1 MRAPERGSAPEGIFV
16 KRSNRRVTSSS
27 FAVALSA
34 LLGLTLLTGSAHA
47 GGLYLQ
53 EYATSSMGTAG
64 AGRHAYASD
73 GGTILHNP
81 AGMTRLEGHQLFAG
95 FAPGGSTTKFDTTDS
110 AVNQGGNG
118 GDQGGFIPLLGG
130 GYSHKLHDRIRLGM
144 GVFAV
149 SGAALDPENS
159 WAGRGQVT
167 ELSLFTIATNP
178 GVAVKVTDWLSIG
191 GNWLIVYATLDW
203 KLRLPTEQQLRFK
216 DADDLEFAGM
226 ASILLEPMEGLRFG
240 VVYQSEVDLKL
251 RGSAR
256 GPAGLNPAFNL
267 ELPLAQYVRVSAYWD
282 ATDKLALL
290 LSAGWEDW
298 STLSTTGV
306 QVAGFVSSVALGFD
320 DTWRVGG
327 GLHYQ
332 LTPEWMLQTGYSYDS
347 SALKNKNR
355 TAALPI
361 DEQHRLGF
369 GAVHQLSEKLR
380 VGVSFEWVHLGSG
393 KIRTPALRGSYER
406 NDLFFVGFNLNWG
419 VESWREQFGL
429 DKS

>member
-1 MRAPERGSAPEGIFV
+1 M
-16 KRSNRRVTSSS
+16 KRPIRFRRIENIYAEVSLCA
-27 FAVALSA
+27 FF
-34 LLGLTLLTGSAHA
+34 GLILLTGGAQA

-81 AGMTRLEGHQLFAG
+81 AGMTRLEGHELFAG
-95 FAPGGSTTKFDTTDS
+95 FGPGVSTIKFDTTNDP
-110 AVNQGGNG
+110 VNQGGNG
-118 GDQGGFIPLLGG
+118 GDQGGFIPLLGA
-130 GYSHKLHDRIRLGM
+130 GYSHKLHDRVRLGM

-149 SGAALDPENS
+149 SGAALSPQNT

-167 ELSLFTIATNP
+167 QLSLLTIATNP
-178 GVAVKVTDWLSIG
+178 GVAVKVTDWLSVG

-216 DADDLEFAGM
+216 DSDDVEYAGM

-240 VVYQSEVDLKL
+240 LLYQSEVDLEL

-256 GPAGLNPAFNL
+256 GPAGLNPDFQM

-290 LSAGWEDW
+290 FSAGWEDW
-298 STLSTTGV
+298 STMGRVGV
-306 QVAGFVSSVALGFD
+306 DVAGFSSDVALGFE

-332 LTPEWMLQTGYSYDS
+332 LTPDWMLQTGYSYDS

-369 GAVHQLSEKLR
+369 GAVHQVSEKLR
-380 VGVSFEWVHLGSG
+380 VGVNFVWLHLGAG
-393 KIRTPALRGSYER
+393 KIRTPGLRGSYER
-406 NDLFFVGFNLNWG
+406 NDIFFLGFNVNWG

>member
-1 MRAPERGSAPEGIFV
+1 MKRAKTLKVRIYFEV
-16 KRSNRRVTSSS
+16 VLC
-27 FAVALSA
+27 ALF
-34 LLGLTLLTGSAHA
+34 GLSLLTGGAQA
-47 GGLYLQ
+47 GGLYLH
-53 EYATSSMGTAG
+53 EFATSSMGTAG
-64 AGRHAYASD
+64 AGANAYASD

-81 AGMTRLEGHQLFAG
+81 AGMTRLEGHTLFAG
-95 FAPGGSTTKFDTTDS
+95 FAPGGATVKFDTTNS

-118 GDQGGFIPLLGG
+118 GDQGGFIPLLGS
-130 GYSHKLHDRIRLGM
+130 GYSHKLHDRVRLGM

-149 SGAALDPENS
+149 SGAALSPQNT

-167 ELSLFTIATNP
+167 KLSLFTIATNP
-178 GVAVKVTDWLSIG
+178 GVAVKVTDWLSVG

-203 KLRLPTEQQLRFK
+203 KLRLPTEEQLRLK
-216 DADDLEFAGM
+216 DVDDVEYAGM
-226 ASILLEPMEGLRFG
+226 ASMLLEPMEGLRFG
-240 VVYQSEVDLKL
+240 VLYQSEVDLKL

-256 GPAGLNPAFNL
+256 GPVGFNPNFSL
-267 ELPLAQYVRVSAYWD
+267 ELPLAQYVQVSAYWD

-298 STLSTTGV
+298 STLGTTGV
-306 QVAGFVSSVALGFD
+306 QVAGVSSSVTLGFE
-320 DTWRVGG
+320 DTWRIGA

-380 VGVSFEWVHLGSG
+380 VGVNFEWVHLGAG
-393 KIRTPALRGSYER
+393 KIRKPALRGNYER
-406 NDLFFVGFNLNWG
+406 NELFFVGFNVNWG

>member
-1 MRAPERGSAPEGIFV
+1 M
-16 KRSNRRVTSSS
+16 KRPIRFRRIENIYAEVSLCA
-27 FAVALSA
+27 FF
-34 LLGLTLLTGSAHA
+34 GLILLTGGAQA

-81 AGMTRLEGHQLFAG
+81 AGMTRLEGHELFAG
-95 FAPGGSTTKFDTTDS
+95 FGPGVSTIKFDTTNDP
-110 AVNQGGNG
+110 VNQGGNG
-118 GDQGGFIPLLGG
+118 GDQGGFIPLLGA
-130 GYSHKLHDRIRLGM
+130 GYSHKLHDRVRLGM

-149 SGAALDPENS
+149 SGAALSPQNT

-167 ELSLFTIATNP
+167 QLSLLTIATNP

-216 DADDLEFAGM
+216 DSDDVEYAGM

-240 VVYQSEVDLKL
+240 LLYQSEVDLQL

-256 GPAGLNPAFNL
+256 GPAGLNPDFQM

-290 LSAGWEDW
+290 FSAGWEDW
-298 STLSTTGV
+298 STMGRVGV
-306 QVAGFVSSVALGFD
+306 DVAGFSSDVALGFD

-332 LTPEWMLQTGYSYDS
+332 LTPDWMLQTGYSYDS

-369 GAVHQLSEKLR
+369 GAVHQFSEKLR
-380 VGVSFEWVHLGSG
+380 VGVSFEWVHLGKA
-393 KIRTPALRGSYER
+393 KIRKPALRGSYER
-406 NDLFFVGFNLNWG
+406 NDLFFVGFNVNWG

>member
-1 MRAPERGSAPEGIFV
+1 M
-16 KRSNRRVTSSS
+16 KRPIRFRRIENIYAEVSLCA
-27 FAVALSA
+27 FF
-34 LLGLTLLTGSAHA
+34 GLILLTGGAQA

-81 AGMTRLEGHQLFAG
+81 AGMTRLEGHELFAG
-95 FAPGGSTTKFDTTDS
+95 FGPGVSTIKFDTTNDP
-110 AVNQGGNG
+110 VNQGGNG
-118 GDQGGFIPLLGG
+118 GDQGGFIPLLGA
-130 GYSHKLHDRIRLGM
+130 GYSHKLHDRVRLGM

-149 SGAALDPENS
+149 SGAALSPQNT

-167 ELSLFTIATNP
+167 QLSLLTIATNP
-178 GVAVKVTDWLSIG
+178 GVAVKVTDWLSVG

-216 DADDLEFAGM
+216 DSDDVEYAGM

-240 VVYQSEVDLKL
+240 LLYQSEVDLEL

-256 GPAGLNPAFNL
+256 GPAGLNPDFQM

-290 LSAGWEDW
+290 FSAGWEDW
-298 STLSTTGV
+298 STMGRVGV
-306 QVAGFVSSVALGFD
+306 DVAGFSSDVALGFD

-332 LTPEWMLQTGYSYDS
+332 LTPDWMLQTGYSYDS

-380 VGVSFEWVHLGSG
+380 VGVNFVWLHLGAG
-393 KIRTPALRGSYER
+393 KIRTPGLRGSYER
-406 NDLFFVGFNLNWG
+406 NDIFFLGFNVNWG

>member
-1 MRAPERGSAPEGIFV
+1 MTSPRALV
-16 KRSNRRVTSSS
+16 QW
-27 FAVALSA
+27 AVY
-34 LLGLTLLTGSAHA
+34 LTLVLLVTGTAQA

-53 EYATSSMGTAG
+53 EFATSSMGTAG

-81 AGMTRLEGHQLFAG
+81 AGMTRLEGHQVFAG
-95 FAPGGSTTKFDTTDS
+95 FAPGGGTVKFDTTDS

-130 GYSHKLHDRIRLGM
+130 GYSHKLHDRVRLGM

-149 SGAALDPENS
+149 SGAALDPSNS
-159 WAGRGQVT
+159 WAGRGQIT
-167 ELSLFTIATNP
+167 ELSLFTLATNP
-178 GVAVKVTDWLSIG
+178 GIAVKVTDWLSVA
-191 GNWLIVYATLDW
+191 GNWVVVYATLDW
-203 KLRLPTEQQLRFK
+203 KLRLPTEEQLRFK
-216 DADDLEFAGM
+216 DTDDVAYAGM

-256 GPAGLNPAFNL
+256 GPAGFNPDFNL
-267 ELPLAQYVRVSAYWD
+267 ELPLAQYVRFSAYWD

-290 LSAGWEDW
+290 FSAGWEDW
-298 STLSTTGV
+298 STLGTTGV
-306 QVAGFVSSVALGFD
+306 DVGGFSSSVSLGFE
-320 DTWRVGG
+320 DTWRIGG
-327 GLHYQ
+327 GIHYQ

-369 GAVHQLSEKLR
+369 GAVHQLSETVR
-380 VGVSFEWVHLGSG
+380 VGVTFEWVNLGSG
-393 KIRTPALRGSYER
+393 KIRQPALRGSYKR

-419 VESWREQFGL
+419 VKSWRESFGL
-429 DKS
+429 NQS

>member
-1 MRAPERGSAPEGIFV
+1 M
-16 KRSNRRVTSSS
+16 KRPIRFRRIENIYAEVSLCA
-27 FAVALSA
+27 FF
-34 LLGLTLLTGSAHA
+34 GLILLTGGAQA

-81 AGMTRLEGHQLFAG
+81 AGMTRLEGHELFAG
-95 FAPGGSTTKFDTTDS
+95 FGPGVSTIKFDTTNDP
-110 AVNQGGNG
+110 VNQGGNG
-118 GDQGGFIPLLGG
+118 GDQGGFIPLLGA
-130 GYSHKLHDRIRLGM
+130 GYSHKLHDRVRLGM

-149 SGAALDPENS
+149 SGAALSPQNT

-167 ELSLFTIATNP
+167 QLSLLTIATNP
-178 GVAVKVTDWLSIG
+178 GVAVKVTDWLSVG

-216 DADDLEFAGM
+216 DSDDVEYAGM

-240 VVYQSEVDLKL
+240 LLYQSEVDLQL

-256 GPAGLNPAFNL
+256 GPAGLNPDFQM

-290 LSAGWEDW
+290 FSAGWEDW
-298 STLSTTGV
+298 STMGRVGV
-306 QVAGFVSSVALGFD
+306 DVGAISSDVALGFE

-369 GAVHQLSEKLR
+369 GAVHQVSEKLR
-380 VGVSFEWVHLGSG
+380 VGVNFVWLHLGAG
-393 KIRTPALRGSYER
+393 KIRTQGLRGSYER
-406 NDLFFVGFNLNWG
+406 NDIFFLGFNVNWG